1 MLSAIANIDCEMAK
15 GNSHYRVERRRLVR
29 NEYIKNK
36 PVLWIMLY
44 GCIILFLLI
53 FCVLDA
59 RTIDAWCF
67 AMFSAQVSPR
77 NFLTFEKILPH
88 EQGLYEGQIFC

>member
-36 PVLWIMLY
+36 PVL
-44 GCIILFLLI
+44 
-53 FCVLDA
+53 
-59 RTIDAWCF
+59 
-67 AMFSAQVSPR
+67 
-77 NFLTFEKILPH
+77 
-88 EQGLYEGQIFC
+88 